1 MSVFQAREL
10 RRRMSSPEV
19 ILWTILR
26 RRPNELKFRRQHSI
40 GPFILD
46 FYCHQS
52 LLAIEIDGFSH
63 QLGSNPRRDEARDEW
78 LRRQGVAT
86 LRIDATDVR
95 DNLEAVLTLIL
106 EHCAERT
113 PPPASLVPLPSN
125 SRGGY

>member
-26 RRPNELKFRRQHSI
+26 RRPNGLKFRRQHSI